1 MKWLA
6 IYVRYLPE
14 SEHDP
19 FAFESYGW
27 EVEAENS
34 VEALEILERRPDVPW
49 RMFLVEV
56 IPSSELEEWQC
67 ELEVRHRVKIRR

>member
-6 IYVRYLPE
+6 IYVKYLSG
-14 SEHDP
+14 SEYDP

-27 EVEAENS
+27 EVEAES
-34 VEALEILERRPDVPW
+34 PDEALEILEQRPDIPW

-56 IPSSELEEWQC
+56 IPLGNLNEWERELES
-67 ELEVRHRVKIRR
+67 RHRVKIHQ